1 MYQVEV
7 VFLIEQYI
15 RLMVSNWREGLTI
28 RSWVFQGYLKMFVYC
43 REKDKI
49 VNLHLFVNL

>member
-28 RSWVFQGYLKMFVYC
+28 RSREFQGYLKMFCVLQGKGQNS
-43 REKDKI
+43 EFT
-49 VNLHLFVNL
+49 FVC

>member
-28 RSWVFQGYLKMFVYC
+28 RSWEFKGYLKMFVYC